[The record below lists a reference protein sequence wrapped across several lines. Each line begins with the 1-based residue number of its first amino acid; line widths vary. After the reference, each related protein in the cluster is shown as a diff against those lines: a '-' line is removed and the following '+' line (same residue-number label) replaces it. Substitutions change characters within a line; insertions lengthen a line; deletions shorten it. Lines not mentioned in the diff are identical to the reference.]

1 MPSPTL
7 CYLRFKWT
15 WLLCGLCQKLVW
27 RQSHSELEREPGPGA
42 ASIFPQ
48 VFPQGQ
54 GLRPADIGRQSC
66 GTRCHSGFWM
76 QLCLQ
81 PETATGHFFPWTNST
96 FFFCFHQ
103 MGWQQ
108 VWNSLAELLVCQ
120 SFLYV
125 RASMSDSLFWCFFF
139 FLSGCSIFHDALSSL
154 FLSTLQKT
162 RKVNSLYTTFNH
174 YSKFPTYKWVPFWEH
189 LCESSFFISS
199 KKLAEVPN

>member
-139 FLSGCSIFHDALSSL
+139 FFLVVASSMMP
-154 FLSTLQKT
+154 FLHYFSQPCRRPERSTVCIPLLIIT
-162 RKVNSLYTTFNH
+162 VNSLHTNEFHSESTFV
-174 YSKFPTYKWVPFWEH
+174 SPVF
-189 LCESSFFISS
+189 S
-199 KKLAEVPN
+199 